1 MSSLQSLN
9 ADDALKFLLGCLK
22 QNPDGYNRSHSNFGI
37 YIPNVVE
44 EFCSK
49 VLDDTTLAYRDE
61 SKPIYLAFYD
71 AAWQL
76 CRMGIL
82 RPSALCPR
90 GQTPAGGQAGD
101 GYSLTGYGRGWLEKW
116 DAEGFFPTDPDR
128 YIQVLAN
135 GSALLG
141 SGFLQ
146 RSHEAAKCYKFGA
159 YIACCAMS
167 GAAAESALL
176 AVAIAKT
183 RDEDLVLRKYQ
194 GRDGRRE
201 VMRLIFGKATHNL
214 EARFKDVFG
223 VLSYWR
229 DSASHGQASDISELE
244 AHEALARLLRLSR
257 FVTDNWKDLTGRDAS
272 ASASV

>member
-1 MSSLQSLN
+1 MSAVDSLD
-9 ADDALKFLLGCLK
+9 ADDALEFLLASLK
-22 QNPDGYNRSHSNFGI
+22 QNPDGYRGNTNFGI
-37 YIPNVVE
+37 YMPNVVN
-44 EFCSK
+44 EFCAR
-49 VLDDTTLAYRDE
+49 VIRDATLAHRQE
-61 SKPIYLAFYD
+61 SEAIYLAFYD

-76 CRMGIL
+76 CRMGIF
-82 RPSALCPR
+82 RPSAWCPK
-90 GQTPAGGQAGD
+90 GQMTAGPESGD
-101 GYSLTGYGRGWLEKW
+101 GYSLTGYGRRWLAEW

-135 GSALLG
+135 RSAPLG

-146 RSHEAAKCYKFGA
+146 RSHEAAKCYKSTA
-159 YIACCAMS
+159 YIACCAMC

-183 RDEDLVLRKYQ
+183 HDEDLVLRKYE

-201 VMRLIFGKATHNL
+201 AMKLIFGTATHKL
-214 EARFKDVFG
+214 EARFKNVFE

-229 DSASHGQASDISELE
+229 DSASHGQPSDISELE

-257 FVTDNWKDLTGRDAS
+257 FVTDNWKDLTGRDAG
-272 ASASV
+272 ADASV

>member
-1 MSSLQSLN
+1 MSAVETLH
-9 ADDALKFLLGCLK
+9 ADDALKFMIASLK
-22 QNPDGYNRSHSNFGI
+22 QNPDGYRGQSNFGI
-37 YIPNVVE
+37 HMPNVVN
-44 EFCSK
+44 EFCAK
-49 VLDDTTLAYRDE
+49 VVGNTMPAHQRE
-61 SKPIYLAFYD
+61 SEPIYLAFYD

-82 RPSALCPR
+82 RPSAWCPR
-90 GQTPAGGQAGD
+90 GQILAGGEAGD
-101 GYSLTGYGRGWLEKW
+101 GYSLTGYGRRWLDQW

-146 RSHEAAKCYKFGA
+146 RSHEAAKCYKSTA

-183 RDEDLVLRKYQ
+183 RDEDLVLRKYE

-201 VMRLIFGKATHNL
+201 VMKLIFGNATHKL
-214 EARFKDVFG
+214 EARFKNVFE

-257 FVTDNWKDLTGRDAS
+257 FVTDNWKDLTGRDAG
-272 ASASV
+272 ASAPV

>member
-1 MSSLQSLN
+1 MSAVDSLN
-9 ADDALKFLLGCLK
+9 ADDALKFLIESLK
-22 QNPDGYNRSHSNFGI
+22 QNPDGYRGNSNFGI
-37 YIPNVVE
+37 YLPNVVN
-44 EFCSK
+44 EFCAK
-49 VLDDTTLAYRDE
+49 VVGDTMLAHRGE
-61 SKPIYLAFYD
+61 SEPIYVAFYD

-82 RPSALCPR
+82 RPSAWCPK
-90 GQTPAGGQAGD
+90 GQTSAGPESGD
-101 GYSLTGYGRGWLEKW
+101 GYSLTAYGRGWLDKW

-128 YIQVLAN
+128 YIQVLAG

-141 SGFLQ
+141 AGFLQ
-146 RSHEAAKCYKFGA
+146 RSHEAAKCYKSTA
-159 YIACCAMS
+159 YIACCAMC

-183 RDEDLVLRKYQ
+183 GDEDLVLRKYE

-201 VMRLIFGKATHNL
+201 AMKLIFGKNTHKL
-214 EARFKDVFG
+214 EARFANVFE

-257 FVTDNWKDLTGRDAS
+257 FVTNNWQNLTGRDA
-272 ASASV
+272 ASGASV